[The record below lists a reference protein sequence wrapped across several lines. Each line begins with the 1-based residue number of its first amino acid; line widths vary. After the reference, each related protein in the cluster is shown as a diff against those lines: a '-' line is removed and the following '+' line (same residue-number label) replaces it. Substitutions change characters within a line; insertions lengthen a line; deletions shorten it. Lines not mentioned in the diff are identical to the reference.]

1 MSTLICQASNNNMS
15 LPLSSSITLNM
26 NFRPLTVTIVEKR
39 LPLSSGKMVQLEC
52 RTNGSRPPAEITW
65 WKGSTQLRST
75 KNRTNKDETLTSS
88 FLTIRPSRED
98 AGKYLS
104 CKAENPN
111 MPNSAIED
119 GWVLEVYYPP
129 ELTLRLGSKLRHSHI
144 QEGND
149 VYFECNI
156 RANPWVTEIRWEFER
171 RELQTNTTVGIIV
184 SNQSLVLQKVRRSSR
199 GHYICSARNS
209 EGVRESNAVYL
220 RVQYAPICKP
230 DQRAIYGVPKH
241 DGVKVRCEVD
251 ADPSSVT
258 FKWAFNN
265 SVERLDIVDFVT
277 SGTESLASYIPR
289 TEYDYGTLLCWARN
303 SVGTQ
308 RQPCGFLVIPAG
320 VPDPVHNCSVFN
332 ETDHSFR
339 VECEAGYN
347 GGLGQHFVM
356 EVLDTPYLQLQAN
369 MTSPFPIFRARN
381 LPSSSSFVVLV
392 YAVNVRGA
400 SQKHFLRV
408 NTHASPETQAHNVS
422 NQWRL
427 AVSSMLI
434 ILVSVAVG
442 IILVAILTIFVI
454 RYRRKK
460 GRENGN
466 KESEYKSKRNPEKY
480 DSPASLNVL
489 PVEEKCPDLIP
500 GNSVHLHANP
510 SPDLKN
516 HDGDELSTP
525 PLLRTTHEMLD
536 RSAREF
542 SPTERL
548 SLTAPEPLSDMRDLP
563 YSEGQRRVKKVLPA
577 RKHVEEQWFP
587 FNSNHTNV

>member
-1 MSTLICQASNNNMS
+1 MDDMFELVLWYKDDSPKPIYSLDGRTGSVGQARHASSDFLTGRAYFSTVDRPAVLVLDPVISTDEGSYRCRVDFHKERTRHFEAYVMVIVPPQKIVIKNQRGEVLQNVIGPLNEGESFTLIC
-15 LPLSSSITLNM
+15 
-26 NFRPLTVTIVEKR
+26 
-39 LPLSSGKMVQLEC
+39 
-52 RTNGSRPPAEITW
+52 
-65 WKGSTQLRST
+65 
-75 KNRTNKDETLTSS
+75 
-88 FLTIRPSRED
+88 
-98 AGKYLS
+98 
-104 CKAENPN
+104 
-111 MPNSAIED
+111 
-119 GWVLEVYYPP
+119 EVHGDPP

-466 KESEYKSKRNPEKY
+466 KESEYKYCEKRGVVARQYGEEDYYLELKY
-480 DSPASLNVL
+480 DVMKLTIS
-489 PVEEKCPDLIP
+489 ETY
-500 GNSVHLHANP
+500 
-510 SPDLKN
+510 
-516 HDGDELSTP
+516 ELSPETVRKNFRK
-525 PLLRTTHEMLD
+525 LEKTTNGT
-536 RSAREF
+536 F
-542 SPTERL
+542 
-548 SLTAPEPLSDMRDLP
+548 
-563 YSEGQRRVKKVLPA
+563 
-577 RKHVEEQWFP
+577 
-587 FNSNHTNV
+587 